1 MKKAFLGGRLRQL
14 RETRGLTQAAL
25 AERLGLSPSYLN
37 QIERNQRPLT
47 VQVLLK
53 INAAFGLDIQVFS
66 EEGDARLLAELREAV
81 QGGEPAV
88 GASEIRDL
96 IDNAPALARRV
107 VALHRHLRE
116 AEDRAAALALA
127 QGAPDAMPVPA
138 PFEEVRDFFYDNRN
152 FFDRLDAQAEALAET
167 LSGSGANLAP
177 GLVPGDPLPG
187 LAAHLKTR
195 HGIVLRR
202 NEADGGDLRHFDPD
216 RRELSLSRD
225 LSPGQMAF
233 QAATQIGLIEAAGEI
248 DRLVGDGALSGEEAR
263 RLARIGLANYFAGAA
278 VMPYGAFWR
287 AAEESGYDIGWLGHR
302 FGMGFEA
309 TCHRLSTLQRPGM
322 QGVPF
327 FFLRV
332 DRAGNIS
339 KRQSATDFHFS
350 KVGGSCPLWRVHSAF
365 DRPGEILT
373 QIAEMPEGR
382 RYFWLTRMVQ
392 SRRGRHGSPGKAF
405 AVALGC
411 DIAHAGR
418 LVYSKGLD
426 LADPAAATPIGAGC
440 KICPRNGCPQR
451 AFPMLGRPLAAD
463 PARAPFAPYARAAG
477 PDEPPP

>member
-1 MKKAFLGGRLRQL
+1 MKKAYLGGRLRQL
-14 RETRGLTQAAL
+14 REARGLTQAAL
-25 AERLGLSPSYLN
+25 AAQLGISPSYLN

-66 EEGDARLLAELREAV
+66 EEGDARVLAELREAL

-88 GASEIRDL
+88 GAADLRDL
-96 IDNAPALARRV
+96 VDNAPALARRMI
-107 VALHRHLRE
+107 ALHRRARE

-127 QGAPDAMPVPA
+127 QGAPDAMPAPA

-152 FFDRLDAQAEALAET
+152 FFDGLDTRAEDLARAAT
-167 LSGSGANLAP
+167 LAP
-177 GLVPGDPLPG
+177 GEPLPG
-187 LAAHLKTR
+187 LAAHLRDR
-195 HGIVLRR
+195 HGIALRR
-202 NEADGGDLRHFDPD
+202 GEDETGDLRRFDPG
-216 RRELSLSRD
+216 RRELLLSGG

-233 QAATQIGLIEAAGEI
+233 QAATQIGLIEAEDEI
-248 DRLVGDGALSGEEAR
+248 ARLVAGAAFSGDEAR
-263 RLARIGLANYFAGAA
+263 RLARIGLANYFAGA
-278 VMPYGAFWR
+278 VLMPYEAIWR
-287 AAEESGYDIGWLGHR
+287 AAEQSGYDIGWLGHR
-302 FGMGFEA
+302 FGTGFEA
-309 TCHRLSTLQRPGM
+309 TCHRLSTLQRPGR

-382 RYFWLTRMVQ
+382 RYFWVTRMVQ
-392 SRRGRHGSPGKAF
+392 SRRGRYGSPGKVF

-418 LVYSKGLD
+418 LVYSQGLD
-426 LADPAAATPIGAGC
+426 LGDPAAVTPIGAGC
-440 KICPRNGCPQR
+440 KICPREECSQR
-451 AFPMLGRPLAAD
+451 AFPMLGRPLAAN
-463 PARAPFAPYARAAG
+463 PGRAQFSPYAPAQA
-477 PDEPPP
+477 PSA

>member
-1 MKKAFLGGRLRQL
+1 MKKAYLGGRLRKL
-14 RETRGLTQAAL
+14 REARGLTQAAL
-25 AERLGLSPSYLN
+25 AAQLDISPSYLN

-53 INAAFGLDIQVFS
+53 INAAFGLDIQLFS

-88 GASEIRDL
+88 GLSDLRDL
-96 IDNAPALARRV
+96 VDNAPALARRFI
-107 VALHRHLRE
+107 ALHRRARE

-127 QGAPDAMPVPA
+127 QGAPDAMPTPA

-152 FFDRLDAQAEALAET
+152 FFDGLDAMAE
-167 LSGSGANLAP
+167 
-177 GLVPGDPLPG
+177 GLVDAAHISLSDPLPG
-187 LAAHLKTR
+187 LAARLRNR
-195 HGIVLRR
+195 HNITLRKDD
-202 NEADGGDLRHFDPD
+202 EETGDLRRIDPA
-216 RRELSLSRD
+216 RRELVLSGG

-233 QAATQIGLIEAAGEI
+233 QAATQIGLIEAEDEI
-248 DRLVGDGALSGEEAR
+248 GRLVAGAAFSGDEAR
-263 RLARIGLANYFAGAA
+263 RLARIGLANYFAGA
-278 VMPYGAFWR
+278 VLMPYGAFWR
-287 AAEESGYDIGWLGHR
+287 AAEGAGYDIDWLGHR
-302 FGMGFEA
+302 FGTGFEA
-309 TCHRLSTLQRPGM
+309 TCHRLSCLQRPGA

-365 DRPGEILT
+365 DHPGDILT

-382 RYFWLTRMVQ
+382 RYFWVTRTVR
-392 SRRGRHGSPGKAF
+392 SRRGRYGSPGKEF

-411 DIAHAGR
+411 DIAHASR

-426 LADPAAATPIGAGC
+426 LADPAAVTPIGAGC
-440 KICPRNGCPQR
+440 KVCPREGCSQR
-451 AFPMLGRPLAAD
+451 AFPMLGRPLTVD
-463 PARAPFAPYARAAG
+463 PSRAQFAPYAQAAAQRS
-477 PDEPPP
+477 